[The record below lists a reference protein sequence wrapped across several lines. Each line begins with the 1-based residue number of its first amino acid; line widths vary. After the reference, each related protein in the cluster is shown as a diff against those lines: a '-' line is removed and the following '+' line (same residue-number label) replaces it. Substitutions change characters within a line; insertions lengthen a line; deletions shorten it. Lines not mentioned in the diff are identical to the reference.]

1 MSASVTVVLADD
13 HPAFLLGVRLGL
25 EAEGVEVLATAA
37 DGAAAIAACQRLR
50 PDAAVL
56 DVRMPGVDG
65 MRAMRAIHGDAPEV
79 ALIVL
84 STFDDA
90 ATRREARDAGARAF
104 LTKDVPI
111 DALAETIVRL
121 VREPGL
127 HLVEVPELPALTP
140 RELEVLRLLADG
152 ASNKR
157 IAVALDIA
165 VDTVKEHCSAVYGK
179 LGVTGRVQA
188 IALARGFGLVG

>member
-1 MSASVTVVLADD
+1 MSASASVVLADD

-25 EAEGVEVLATAA
+25 EAEGIRVLATAT
-37 DGAAAIAACQRLR
+37 DGAAAIAACQRVR

-56 DVRMPGVDG
+56 DVRMPRVDG
-65 MRAMRAIHGDAPEV
+65 MRAMRAIHADAPDV

-90 ATRREARDAGARAF
+90 ATRREAREAGARAF

-111 DALAETIVRL
+111 DALAATIVRL

-127 HLVEVPELPALTP
+127 QLVEVPELPALTP
-140 RELEVLRLLADG
+140 RELDVLRLLADG
-152 ASNKR
+152 ASNKH

-188 IALARGFGLVG
+188 IALARGLGLVG